1 MRCLAKD
8 RNNNECRNHATGD
21 TRFCTYHDYM
31 VDYTEE
37 MMNKCVCCSGCNK
50 MMYISKNG
58 KTCDKCRERAKSNRN
73 ECRENVVMCKSNG
86 CKSKKSSENAYC
98 LKHQICLLVEE
109 VAIRNKRLCV
119 NYIRGCRSEL
129 ELDHIKNRCEICL
142 EKDRKKDKQRRNKA
156 TEMNASFAERPEDA
170 AQNSDS
176 LPRIPLGNPST
187 DEPVSELISQTPLV
201 EKLHLEL
208 GCDETYNDEKSE
220 VTEKTCTV
228 CCKTATVEMFQ
239 GVKGVITKTCKT
251 CRDMNKKNDMK
262 RDKEHRNTLARIASK
277 NPERI
282 AVKQAWKEENYEKVA
297 ETWQKSRNKRIET
310 LGVEEYLKR
319 NTMDAKRW
327 RDNNPEKVA
336 ENNELRKQNVNIHY
350 RNYQRSAM
358 LKNLQFDLCLD
369 AFITMVHTPCYY
381 CGLIEDKGF
390 NGIDRMIQTEGYVT
404 DNCTSC
410 CQMCNYM
417 KCSLSTDIFLRRI
430 DHILMYNTYI
440 ADGELNPCVFMDH
453 KCVSY
458 DNYQTRAK
466 NKPVEFTITRE
477 QFHELIQHNC
487 YICGKQPTN
496 THINGIDRYNNIIG
510 YIYENCRTCCGEC
523 NYMKKHFE
531 YDKMFEKFM
540 QIYKN
545 RIVLW
550 KTEPSIKT
558 FVSEQSNSIMVT
570 TNKKSK
576 VEITEMKHSR
586 KRIQQQELK
595 EKSCDESYSK
605 RRAREIS
612 DNRRKLLIDK

>member
-8 RNNNECRNHATGD
+8 RNNNECRNHAIGD

-31 VDYTEE
+31 VYYTEE

-73 ECRENVVMCKSNG
+73 ECRENVVMCKSDG
-86 CKSKKSSENAYC
+86 CKSKKSPENAYC

-109 VAIRNKRLCV
+109 VATRNKRLCV

-129 ELDHIKNRCEICL
+129 ELDHTKNRCEICL
-142 EKDRKKDKQRRNKA
+142 KKDREKDKQRRNKA
-156 TEMNASFAERPEDA
+156 TEMN
-170 AQNSDS
+170 
-176 LPRIPLGNPST
+176 
-187 DEPVSELISQTPLV
+187 EPVSELISQTPLV

-208 GCDETYNDEKSE
+208 GCDQTHNDEKSE

-251 CRDMNKKNDMK
+251 CRDLNKKNDMK

-282 AVKQAWKEENYEKVA
+282 VVKQAWKEENYEKVA

-319 NTMDAKRW
+319 NATDAKLW

-350 RNYQRSAM
+350 RNYQRSAI
-358 LKNLQFDLCLD
+358 LKNLQFDLSLD
-369 AFITMVHTPCYY
+369 VFITMVHTPCYY

-390 NGIDRMIQTEGYVT
+390 NGIDRMIQNEGYIT

-430 DHILMYNTYI
+430 NHILMYNTLI
-440 ADGELNPCVFMDH
+440 DDGELNSLVFMDH
-453 KCVSY
+453 QSVSY
-458 DNYQTRAK
+458 NDYHTRAK
-466 NKPVEFTITRE
+466 NKLVEFTITRE

-487 YICGKQPTN
+487 YICGKLPTN
-496 THINGIDRYNNIIG
+496 THINGIDRYNNAIG
-510 YIYENCRTCCGEC
+510 YIYKNCHTCCGEC

-540 QIYKN
+540 RIYNN
-545 RIVLW
+545 RILLW

-558 FVSEQSNSIMVT
+558 SVYEHSNSIMVT

-595 EKSCDESYSK
+595 EKSGDESYRK
-605 RRAREIS
+605 HRAREIA
-612 DNRRKLLIDK
+612 DNRRKLLINKMICCIICFYFFY